1 MAKGRH
7 FISYCQRERNV
18 LKMEMKTTLR
28 TILYA
33 EDSAFDVELTRN
45 VLKKNN
51 ILNPLIVVK
60 DGVEA
65 LNYLLRT
72 GEFADRPIG
81 NPGLILLDLKMPRM
95 DGLEVLAAV
104 KKDERFRTIPIV
116 MLTSSREESDLIKG
130 YDLGVNAY
138 VVKPVDFKD
147 FAQAI
152 KEIGIFWAIINEIPK
167 D

>member
-1 MAKGRH
+1 
-7 FISYCQRERNV
+7 
-18 LKMEMKTTLR
+18 MEMKTTLK

-33 EDSAFDVELTRN
+33 EDSSFDVELTRN

-60 DGVEA
+60 DGVETMD
-65 LNYLLRT
+65 YLLRT
-72 GEFADRPIG
+72 GEYEGRPAG

-95 DGLEVLAAV
+95 DGLEVLAAL
-104 KKDERFRTIPIV
+104 KKDERFKAIPIV

-130 YDLGVNAY
+130 YNLGVNAY

-152 KEIGIFWAIINEIPK
+152 KEIGIFWAIINEVPK